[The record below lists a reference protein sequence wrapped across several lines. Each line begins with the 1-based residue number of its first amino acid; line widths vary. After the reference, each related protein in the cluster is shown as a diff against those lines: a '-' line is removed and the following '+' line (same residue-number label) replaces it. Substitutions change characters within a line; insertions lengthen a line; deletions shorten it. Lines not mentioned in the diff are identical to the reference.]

1 MEYYKAFI
9 SGIRNGFIRYIREN
23 GPDGIKFNFFK
34 SLVFIATI
42 IMAFPLIFLWKLIFY
57 IAYKL
62 LLKH

>member
-9 SGIRNGFIRYIREN
+9 SGIRNGFIRNIRTY
-23 GPDGIKFNFFK
+23 GPDQIEFNFFK

-42 IMAFPLIFLWKLIFY
+42 IVSFPLLFLWKLIFY
-57 IAYKL
+57 TAYKL

>member
-9 SGIRNGFIRYIREN
+9 SGTRNGFIRNIRKY
-23 GPDGIKFNFFK
+23 GPDRIKFNFFK

-42 IMAFPLIFLWKLIFY
+42 IMSYPLLFLWKPIFY

-62 LLKH
+62 LLKR

>member
-23 GPDGIKFNFFK
+23 GMDQIKFNFFK

-42 IMAFPLIFLWKLIFY
+42 IMAFPLIFLEKLIIY
-57 IAYKL
+57 IVFKL
-62 LLKH
+62 LSKP